1 MKRKDDDEG
10 DDDKQETEQE
20 KLEREAS
27 ELSGQLKKVERAEAQ
42 AREKDQKDRTKT
54 LQPTDYE
61 WKVPE
66 TSKSR
71 DVGRDEET
79 KVDEDGRH
87 S

>member
-1 MKRKDDDEG
+1 MSGGSSTRKGAKR
-10 DDDKQETEQE
+10 Q
-20 KLEREAS
+20 
-27 ELSGQLKKVERAEAQ
+27 GQ
-42 AREKDQKDRTKT
+42 T

-61 WKVPE
+61 LKVPE

>member
-1 MKRKDDDEG
+1 MSGGSSTRKGAKR
-10 DDDKQETEQE
+10 Q
-20 KLEREAS
+20 
-27 ELSGQLKKVERAEAQ
+27 GQ
-42 AREKDQKDRTKT
+42 T
-54 LQPTDYE
+54 LQPMDYE
-61 WKVPE
+61 WKIPE

>member
-1 MKRKDDDEG
+1 MSGGSSMRKGAKR
-10 DDDKQETEQE
+10 Q
-20 KLEREAS
+20 
-27 ELSGQLKKVERAEAQ
+27 GQ
-42 AREKDQKDRTKT
+42 T

-61 WKVPE
+61 WKIPE

-71 DVGRDEET
+71 DVGPDEET

>member
-1 MKRKDDDEG
+1 MSGGSSTRKG
-10 DDDKQETEQE
+10 PK
-20 KLEREAS
+20 
-27 ELSGQLKKVERAEAQ
+27 GQGQ
-42 AREKDQKDRTKT
+42 T

-61 WKVPE
+61 WEILE

-71 DVGRDEET
+71 DVGRDKET

>member
-1 MKRKDDDEG
+1 MRKG
-10 DDDKQETEQE
+10 PK
-20 KLEREAS
+20 
-27 ELSGQLKKVERAEAQ
+27 GQGQ
-42 AREKDQKDRTKT
+42 S

-66 TSKSR
+66 TSKGR

>member
-1 MKRKDDDEG
+1 MSGGSSMRKG
-10 DDDKQETEQE
+10 SK
-20 KLEREAS
+20 
-27 ELSGQLKKVERAEAQ
+27 GQGQ
-42 AREKDQKDRTKT
+42 T

-71 DVGRDEET
+71 DIGRDEET
-79 KVDEDGRH
+79 KVDEDGRY